1 MESSMVGKRYGKLMV
16 LKEYKSG
23 RWRMCTC
30 QCDCGKVVEVRR
42 YSLTSGNT
50 TSCGCSRRED
60 LTGKRFGHLTVI
72 AYAGSKKC
80 AMWRCRCD
88 CGKEIVTR
96 ASSLKN
102 GNTKSCG
109 CAVDPSK
116 FLQDRVDGTRLGGI
130 SPKRKARGASGVKGV
145 SWNRRR
151 SKWEAYI
158 QLRGHQ
164 YHLGLYDTLEAAA
177 EARRKA
183 EDELF
188 TPILEKNKKSPDS
201 H

>member
-1 MESSMVGKRYGKLMV
+1 MESSMVGKRYGKLVV

-60 LTGKRFGHLTVI
+60 LTGKRFGRLTVLE
-72 AYAGSKKC
+72 YAGFNGY

-102 GNTKSCG
+102 GHTTSCG

-130 SPKRKARGASGVKGV
+130 SPKRKTWGASGVKGV

-158 QLRGHQ
+158 ALRGHQ

-177 EARRKA
+177 EARKKA

-201 H
+201 Q